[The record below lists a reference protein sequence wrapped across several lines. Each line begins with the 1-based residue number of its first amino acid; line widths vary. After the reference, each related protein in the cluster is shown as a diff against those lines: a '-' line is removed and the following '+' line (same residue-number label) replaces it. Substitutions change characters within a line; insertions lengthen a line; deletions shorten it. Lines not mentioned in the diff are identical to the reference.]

1 MSSMMKSTPI
11 AHSQQKLN
19 PKWGEVNGMRVAM
32 SFDTTEI
39 EQDRQQKLGVTDVSC
54 RQRFGVKGPQASQW
68 LATQKIKTPDSVNS
82 WILDKDVLVLR
93 LGSSEF
99 LVEQQVSG
107 DVCKQLNEASEVNTP
122 GVYKVLRADA
132 AFVISGDQILTM
144 FSELCKLDLS
154 DKALEPNQ
162 LIMTQIADISATLVP
177 EIINDRLVIRLWCDG
192 TYGAYMWRVLHQ
204 LAQEL
209 GGGAVGLTNCF
220 GNDQK

>member
-1 MSSMMKSTPI
+1 MSSMMKSTPV
-11 AHSQQKLN
+11 AHSQKKLN
-19 PKWGEVNGMRVAM
+19 PKWGEVNGMQVAL
-32 SFDTTEI
+32 SFDTAEI
-39 EQDRQQKLGVTDVSC
+39 EQDRKQKLGVTDVSC

-82 WILDKDVLVLR
+82 WLMDKDVLVLR

-107 DVCKQLNEASEVNTP
+107 DVCKQLNEASEVNTA

-132 AFVISGDQILTM
+132 AFVISGDHVMTM

-154 DKALEPNQ
+154 EKALKPNQ
-162 LIMTQIADISATLVP
+162 LIMTQVADISATLVP

>member
-1 MSSMMKSTPI
+1 MSSMMKSTPV
-11 AHSQQKLN
+11 AYFQKKLN
-19 PKWGEVNGMRVAM
+19 PKWGEENGMQVAM
-32 SFDTTEI
+32 SFDTAEI
-39 EQDRQQKLGVTDVSC
+39 EQDRKQKLGVTDVSF
-54 RQRFGVKGPQASQW
+54 RQRFGVKGPQANQW
-68 LATQKIKTPDSVNS
+68 LASQKIKTPDSVNS
-82 WILDKDVLVLR
+82 WVLDNGVLVLR

-107 DVCKQLNEASEVNTP
+107 ELCKQLEQESQTTTV

-132 AFVISGDQILTM
+132 AFVISGDKILTM

-154 DKALEPNQ
+154 EKALKPNQ
-162 LIMTQIADISATLVP
+162 LIMTQIADISATIVP
-177 EIINDRLVIRLWCDG
+177 EIRNDQLVIRLWCDG

-220 GNDQK
+220 NND

>member
-1 MSSMMKSTPI
+1 
-11 AHSQQKLN
+11 
-19 PKWGEVNGMRVAM
+19 MRVAM
-32 SFDTTEI
+32 SFDTVEI
-39 EQDRQQKLGVTDVSC
+39 EQDRKQKLGVTDVSC
-54 RQRFGVKGPQASQW
+54 RQRFGVKGPQASEW
-68 LATQKIKTPDSVNS
+68 LASQKIKTPDSLNS
-82 WILDKDVLVLR
+82 WVMDKDVLVLR

-107 DVCKQLNEASEVNTP
+107 EVCKQLNQASQVSTV

-154 DKALEPNQ
+154 EKALNPNQ
-162 LIMTQIADISATLVP
+162 VIMTQIADISATIMP
-177 EIINDRLVIRLWCDG
+177 EIIDDRLVIRLWCDG

-220 GNDQK
+220 SND

>member
-1 MSSMMKSTPI
+1 MSSMMKSTPV
-11 AHSQQKLN
+11 AYFQKKLK
-19 PKWGEVNGMRVAM
+19 PKWGEVNGMQVAM

-39 EQDRQQKLGVTDVSC
+39 EENRKQKLGVTDVSC

-68 LATQKIKTPDSVNS
+68 LASQKIKTPDSVNS
-82 WILDKDVLVLR
+82 WVLDNGVLVLR

-107 DVCKQLNEASEVNTP
+107 EVCKQLNQASQVNTV

-154 DKALEPNQ
+154 AKALEPNQ
-162 LIMTQIADISATLVP
+162 LIMTQIADISATIVP
-177 EIINDRLVIRLWCDG
+177 EVINDRLVIRLWCDG

-220 GNDQK
+220 NNN

>member
-1 MSSMMKSTPI
+1 MSNAMKSTPV
-11 AHSQQKLN
+11 AYSQQKLN

-32 SFDTTEI
+32 SFDTAEI

-68 LATQKIKTPDSVNS
+68 LATQKIKTPDSINS
-82 WILDKDVLVLR
+82 WVIDKDVLVLR

-107 DVCKQLNEASEVNTP
+107 DVCKQLNEASEVNTA

-154 DKALEPNQ
+154 EKALKPNQ
-162 LIMTQIADISATLVP
+162 LIMTQVADISATLVP

-209 GGGAVGLTNCF
+209 GGGAVGLTNCIN
-220 GNDQK
+220 ND